1 MASTGGSTSVGM
13 ASFDTSGSIDT
24 SSVVAGADN
33 TAVGNST
40 GADNT
45 AVGNTVGDSNTAV
58 GNETATGAETSA
70 TTEVASNTTGTD
82 NTAIGNITGT
92 DNTAVGNTMGL
103 QNTPVGSMETEIT
116 IAIAEVSTSEADDVA
131 SKIIAQNI
139 KEQQEEQ
146 EAEQQQ
152 TGQYADSTTLIA
164 YMGYVQGF
172 DSYSQVQLPQAASW
186 YEPETI
192 YGNIVMSDNVQA
204 FYGMYADS
212 LNGMNNLINMQPK
225 L

>member
-1 MASTGGSTSVGM
+1 M

>member
-1 MASTGGSTSVGM
+1 MASTGGSMS
-13 ASFDTSGSIDT
+13 
-24 SSVVAGADN
+24 N
-33 TAVGNST
+33 TMGV
-40 GADNT
+40 DNT
-45 AVGNTVGDSNTAV
+45 AVGNTSGDNNTAI
-58 GNETATGAETSA
+58 GNTSGDNNTAIGNDTTTGSETS
-70 TTEVASNTTGTD
+70 TNTEVASNTTGANNTAVGNITGAD
-82 NTAIGNITGT
+82 NTAI
-92 DNTAVGNTMGL
+92 GNTMGL

-152 TGQYADSTTLIA
+152 TGKYADSTTLIA

-172 DSYSQVQLPQAASW
+172 DAYSQMQLPQAASW
-186 YEPETI
+186 YEPKTI
-192 YGNIVMSDNVQA
+192 YGNVLMSDNTQA

-212 LNGMNNLINMQPK
+212 LNGMNKLIQGQPR